1 MLRWN
6 PVPRL
11 EPGLRICLV
20 VEIAIQRPRPRRRH
34 PPVSPGTADPETR
47 IPVGELLFR
56 IQDVGDVI
64 VIIAFIHLCSRVE
77 CIALLLHHSTVYGKR
92 SVAVARQSQHRTRT
106 LDAFSAWTG
115 FLPKKFSIM
124 VSSPTKKK
132 SLSRIQ
138 LHKRMM
144 SSTMLFLQHT
154 WGVSK

>member
-11 EPGLRICLV
+11 ELGLRICLV
-20 VEIAIQRPRPRRRH
+20 VEIAIQHPRPRRRH
-34 PPVSPGTADPETR
+34 PSVSPGTADPETR

-56 IQDVGDVI
+56 IENVGDVI
-64 VIIAFIHLCSRVE
+64 VIAFIHLCSRVE
-77 CIALLLHHSTVYGKR
+77 CIALLLHNITICGKTT
-92 SVAVARQSQHRTRT
+92 VAVARQSQHRTST
-106 LDAFSAWTG
+106 LDAFSAWAG
-115 FLPKKFSIM
+115 FLPTKFSIM
-124 VSSPTKKK
+124 VSSLTKKK

-138 LHKRMM
+138 LHKMMM